1 MSTSTQESPEI
12 AQIVQGDLKKAGFD
26 VNLTIVE
33 PSRYFPIYFG
43 GNFEISFLF
52 LTLATIDPTDFTI
65 SSAYRLNATNP
76 AWLETGPPKEYIEAI
91 QKLNSTID
99 RRERWTHLRS
109 AVRYLLDQAWA
120 LPTNLRLPTYGV
132 AKPVRALGVD
142 PQMLLTLKATWVDR

>member
-1 MSTSTQESPEI
+1 M
-12 AQIVQGDLKKAGFD
+12 
-26 VNLTIVE
+26 
-33 PSRYFPIYFG
+33 
-43 GNFEISFLF
+43 F

-65 SSAYRLNATNP
+65 SSAYRLNPTNP

-91 QKLNSTID
+91 QRLNSTID

-109 AVRYLLDQAWA
+109 AVRYLLDQSWA

-132 AKPVRALGVD
+132 AKPVHALGVD